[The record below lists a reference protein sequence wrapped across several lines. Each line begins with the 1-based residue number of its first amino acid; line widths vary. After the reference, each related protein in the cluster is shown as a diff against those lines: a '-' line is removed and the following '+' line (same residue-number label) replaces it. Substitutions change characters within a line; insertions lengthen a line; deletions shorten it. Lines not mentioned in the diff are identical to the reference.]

1 MADITPDNIQLKLSA
16 DADQAVKSLNN
27 LANTLTKVNK
37 SFAGMNTKN
46 VSAFS
51 ANVNKLATSLKALN
65 GIKVSIPSISGISRE
80 LNSLSKIDFSK
91 LNSAGKP
98 IRELSSALGSL
109 RGMGDISV
117 PKIGAKNINSIV
129 SAINKLKDIDA
140 KNLPYVADGLNKV
153 SASFQTLST
162 LKFNDSGLNKTIN
175 ALNRLIQV
183 NLNNF
188 NAEDFRKITESISV
202 LGNMPD
208 VSSGVNRFVSSLS
221 RLANA
226 GEKTGQSANEVLRLG
241 EQTRLAAQ
249 KLKSVGSINDD
260 VNLFVQ
266 SIGRLASAGG
276 KTSQTASGLSALSKE
291 TLEFFKA
298 MQNAP
303 RVSENTIRMT
313 QALAQLATAGGKVG
327 TSTNTV
333 TSAFNKLASVGN
345 KTLSAMKKVANGI
358 VSAFQRIGNSSG
370 GLTKA
375 QFSLSN
381 LLKTAVGFRLGYG
394 LLNFGKQAFQL
405 GSDIT
410 EVENVVDVAFGGMAQ
425 SAYDFA
431 STAQEQFGLSELSA
445 LRYSGIL
452 MSMFNASGIA
462 QRDAAEMSTTLT
474 GLAGDLASFYNID
487 QDDAFTK
494 LRSALAGE
502 VEPMRALGVDM
513 TVASM
518 EAYALSQGITESW
531 QSMSQAEK
539 VMVRYNYLMSVTS
552 AQQNDFQRTQASFA
566 NQTRLLTLNIQQ
578 LAATIGQGLIA
589 AVLPAVTALNKLFAV
604 LQKAATAVRNFF
616 YVLTGYEGG
625 GSSGIVTDIST
636 AMDDIADSSGAA
648 TGGIGD
654 AADAAEDLK
663 DQLTLL
669 PFDEINKLSDV
680 SVGDTGSG
688 GSGTGGGIGDSGLG
702 GIDDALADL
711 GGKDEEKYVNAWAER
726 IRKAF
731 LAEDWEQ
738 LGAEIAWGLNKGLQ
752 KVYDVISWDN
762 VGPKITAFT
771 TAFTRTFNSLVDN
784 FDWDLLGRTIGTG
797 INTVVNT
804 LNQFITGINWT
815 NLGKK
820 FADGVMG
827 IVDEVNWTN
836 LGNLIGNKFMISWRV
851 LLGFVSDLDFGEIG
865 RSLAE
870 GFNGAIEAI
879 DLSIVGSTIGKT
891 ISGIINM
898 FREFAE
904 HADWKEFGKE
914 IGLGISSLFENFD
927 FGELSNALN
936 AWAKGLLKAITNVIA
951 NVNWA
956 SAFDAITDFV
966 GNLDLGG
973 AFLLAIPASKKL
985 YNALGTLTK
994 NFNKVK
1000 KYALLAKDA
1009 FIGNQTAV
1017 SDLIKRFPKLGK
1029 TIDAVGTA
1037 FQQVMFGAH
1046 YGDLKGGINTAITT
1060 IRNNLTGLQK
1070 GVVGTVAVFGE
1081 FSLLK
1086 DAFYD
1091 IATGSDNLVES
1102 IAKIG
1107 VGAGAA
1113 SAAMYV
1119 AFGPAGL
1126 VIGAI
1131 TALVSAFVS
1140 VNEAMSEI
1148 AQNSMFETLKTTGTV
1163 TLQELGNVATDA
1175 FGKITSGVD
1184 TSIEKLN
1191 EIQATKE
1198 SIDTTTV
1205 SIDSM
1210 RLAID
1215 NGAYTASEKV
1225 PQIIEQFQSLLDQ
1238 SKSIFNEEYNT
1249 IVGNVVG
1256 AWADILTAQGQTVP
1270 EVVAQLASLRDQGTT
1285 AYSDLESS
1293 INGLIEQ
1300 YQNGTLSAEDFYEKS
1315 MPLFDQLKSFND
1327 DGAVDQ
1333 TTQAIRDLGGSL
1345 DLSQYITDDSFD
1357 TSAFQSYMDT
1367 VTQTA
1372 SDGIDNLK
1380 TLGSENNQTLQDYKQ
1395 QLESLGIDTSQFD
1408 WAALYG
1414 ASDEQ
1419 VSTGIANIDAAYQDY
1434 ANQIQNALVQQLP
1447 AVVEQATKD
1456 YDKLNPFQKI
1466 FTSEEKYVND
1476 AIDSWKE
1483 SVLTPVTSSIQDGFE
1498 QLGIDGQVWAGEAS
1512 EKLVD
1517 SIFNSITTYTSN
1529 SMPVTTET
1537 LKENWK
1543 TILNDSLKGAAEAVD
1558 ASAYGKATVDG
1569 YNSGVGENAE
1579 TSYEKIRE
1587 WMDGIN
1593 QNIHDSSMNFGSPSK
1608 TAEQYGKDTVAGYNN
1623 GIIESLP
1630 STEKA
1635 INSYMETVRSSIAK
1649 QSKNVADSL
1658 VDSMTTA
1665 WSSIKSSYSD
1675 VSGFF
1680 SSQFRAAYNS
1690 VVNSWSPISS
1700 WFQGKWTSIK
1710 AVYSQAPS
1718 SFKNW
1723 FQSAYSSVTT
1733 VWSPANV
1740 WFRAKWTSIKSVFSD
1755 VQSFFRE
1762 GFQKAYDSVTN
1773 IWDGL
1778 GDFFKKIAKNAFA
1791 PIKTLVNGIIKG
1803 INWVLKE
1810 VDSGTRV
1817 SEWSGVAFA
1826 KGSDGVPKNTLG
1838 VVNDQKGATYKELI
1852 VPPNGKPFIPKG
1864 RNVILPLQKGTKIMP
1879 ANQTKEFMK
1888 SMGVPHF
1895 AGGIGNL
1902 MGWNTDFSGDV
1913 MDYLQDSDK
1922 ITKIAF
1928 DKFADISSMVGMWR
1942 DMASGMVGVLF
1953 DETSNFIS
1961 KVFEKIVPKVDYNPS
1976 AGVEQWRSLA
1986 KYALQLE
1993 GQYTEA
1999 NLDRL
2004 LMQMQTESGG
2014 NPNAINNWD
2023 INSING
2029 TPSKGLMQV
2038 IDPTFKAYARPGYSS
2053 NIYDPLSN
2061 ILASIRYTI
2070 SRYGSLSRGWQG
2082 HGYAE
2087 GIGTISF
2094 SDIFKNVPKLASG
2107 GMISSGQLFVA
2118 NERGPELVGR
2128 YGNRTAVMNN
2138 DQITASV
2145 SDGVADGVYRAMMS
2159 AMQNNRSSGSGDMH
2173 ITIDIGGERFVTK
2186 LVSQYNRMKKS
2197 DPNFGIVV

>member
-16 DADQAVKSLNN
+16 DADQAVKSLKSLASTLRSINTAFTKDISGMRKFSKELGTMTAALRGLNN
-27 LANTLTKVNK
+27 
-37 SFAGMNTKN
+37 
-46 VSAFS
+46 
-51 ANVNKLATSLKALN
+51 
-65 GIKVSIPSISGISRE
+65 IKVSAPD
-80 LNSLSKIDFSK
+80 LSKISK
-91 LNSAGKP
+91 AMK
-98 IRELSSALGSL
+98 ELSETKTS
-109 RGMGDISV
+109 
-117 PKIGAKNINSIV
+117 GAKNTANDV
-129 SAINKLKDIDA
+129 KDIVNSL
-140 KNLPYVADGLNKV
+140 KGLGSV
-153 SASFQTLST
+153 
-162 LKFNDSGLNKTIN
+162 
-175 ALNRLIQV
+175 
-183 NLNNF
+183 NF
-188 NAEDFRKITESISV
+188 NESGITKLTNSLRRLTQVDMSTFDVSKFKQITESVST

-208 VSSGVNRFVSSLS
+208 VSSSVNRFVSSLS

-226 GEKTGQSANEVLRLG
+226 GEKTGQSANSVLKLG
-241 EQTRLAAQ
+241 EQTRLAAH
-249 KLKSVGSINDD
+249 KLQSVGAINDD

-333 TSAFNKLASVGN
+333 TNAFEKLSRAGTSTMNALKKAS
-345 KTLSAMKKVANGI
+345 SGI
-358 VSAFQRIGNSSG
+358 VSALQR
-370 GLTKA
+370 LTGAGKGVN
-375 QFSLSN
+375 SLSLSLGN
-381 LLKTAVGFRLGYG
+381 LLKTAIGFNIGYG
-394 LLNFGKQAFQL
+394 LLNFGKSMFTL
-405 GSDIT
+405 GSDVT

-431 STAQEQFGLSELSA
+431 STAQEQFGLSELMA
-445 LRYSGIL
+445 LRYSGTM
-452 MSMFNASGIA
+452 MSVLNASGVA

-474 GLAGDLASFYNID
+474 GLAGDLASFYNIS
-487 QDDAFTK
+487 QDNAWEK
-494 LRSALAGE
+494 IMSGMAGE
-502 VEPMRALGVDM
+502 IEPLRRLGINM
-513 TVASM
+513 SIANLQS
-518 EAYALSQGITESW
+518 YALSQGITKSW
-531 QSMSQAEK
+531 QSMTQAEQ
-539 VMVRYNYLMSVTS
+539 VMLRYNYLMQAS
-552 AQQNDFQRTQASFA
+552 AQQQGDFARTSMTWA
-566 NQTRLLTLNIQQ
+566 NQVRLLQLNIQQ

-604 LQKAATAVRNFF
+604 LQKAAIAVRNFF
-616 YVLTGYEGG
+616 YVLTGYKGG

-648 TGGIGD
+648 TGGISD

-669 PFDEINKLSDV
+669 PFDQIQKLSDA

-688 GSGTGGGIGDSGLG
+688 GAGGSGAGIGDSIS
-702 GIDDALADL
+702 GIDDALSDL
-711 GGKDEEKYVNAWAER
+711 GGKKPEKYVNAWAER
-726 IRKAF
+726 IRAAF
-731 LAEDWEQ
+731 LAEDWEL
-738 LGAEIAWGLNKGLQ
+738 LGEEIAWGLNKGLQ
-752 KVYDVISWDN
+752 KVYDVISWEN

-771 TAFTRTFNSLVDN
+771 TAFTRSFNSLVDN

-804 LNQFITGINWT
+804 LNQLITGINWG
-815 NLGKK
+815 NLGKS
-820 FADGVMG
+820 FGNGIMG
-827 IVDEVNWTN
+827 IVNEVNWRN
-836 LGNLIGNKFMISWRV
+836 LGELIGNKFMIAWNI
-851 LLGFVSDLDFGEIG
+851 LLGTVSTIDFVRVGLE
-865 RSLAE
+865 LAN
-870 GFNGAIEAI
+870 GLNGAISAI
-879 DLSIVGSTIGKT
+879 DLSIVGSAIGKT
-891 ISGIINM
+891 ISGTVEM
-898 FREFAE
+898 LATFARN
-904 HADWKEFGKE
+904 ADWREVGKE
-914 IGLGISSLFENFD
+914 IGKGISSLFDNFD
-927 FGELSNALN
+927 FGDLANALN
-936 AWAKGLLKAITNVIA
+936 AWASGLLRAIASAITNV
-951 NVNWA
+951 NWTD
-956 SAFDAITDFV
+956 AFEAITDFI

-973 AFLLAIPASKKL
+973 TFLLAIPATKKL
-985 YNALGTLTK
+985 YKALGNLSK

-1000 KYALLAKDA
+1000 KYAVLAKGA
-1009 FIGNQTAV
+1009 FIGNQKAV
-1017 SDLIKRFPKLGK
+1017 SDLTKRFPKLGK

-1091 IATGSDNLVES
+1091 ISAGSDNLVAS

-1119 AFGPAGL
+1119 AFGPAGIA
-1126 VIGAI
+1126 VGAI
-1131 TALVSAFVS
+1131 TALASAFVG
-1140 VNEAMSEI
+1140 VNEAMTEI
-1148 AQNSMFETLKTTGTV
+1148 AQNGMFETLKTTGTV
-1163 TLQELGNVATDA
+1163 TLQELGDVATDA

-1191 EIQATKE
+1191 QIQTTKE
-1198 SIDTTTV
+1198 SIDNTVV
-1205 SIDSM
+1205 SIDSI
-1210 RLAID
+1210 RAAVD
-1215 NGAYTASEKV
+1215 NGAYSVSEKV
-1225 PQIIEQFQSLLDQ
+1225 PQIIEQFQSLLAQ
-1238 SKSIFNEEYNT
+1238 SKEIFNEEYNT

-1256 AWADILTAQGQTVP
+1256 AWADILEAQGQSVP
-1270 EVVAQLASLRDQGTT
+1270 EVVAQLASLRDEGTT

-1293 INGLIEQ
+1293 IQDLIDQYNNGS
-1300 YQNGTLSAEDFYEKS
+1300 LSAEDFYERS

-1345 DLSQYITDDSFD
+1345 DLSQYITEDSFD

-1372 SDGIDNLK
+1372 TDGIDNLK

-1408 WAALYG
+1408 WASLYG

-1543 TILNDSLKGAAEAVD
+1543 TILNDSLSGAAEAVD
-1558 ASAYGKATVDG
+1558 ASSYGKGTVDG
-1569 YNSGVGENAE
+1569 YISGVEENTEA
-1579 TSYEKIRE
+1579 SYEKIRE

-1593 QNIHDSSMNFGSPSK
+1593 QNIHDSSMQFGSPSK
-1608 TAEQYGKDTVAGYNN
+1608 TAEQYGKWMIEGYNN
-1623 GIIESLP
+1623 GVMDSLP
-1630 STEKA
+1630 STKKA
-1635 INSYMETVRSSIAK
+1635 IESYMETVRSSIAK
-1649 QSKNVADSL
+1649 QAKDVADSL
-1658 VDSMTTA
+1658 VREMKNA
-1665 WSSIKSSYSD
+1665 WTSIKKTYSD
-1675 VSGFF
+1675 VNSFFKNTFSNAYRSTTTTWNPINSWF
-1680 SSQFRAAYNS
+1680 SSKWNSIKNVFSPS
-1690 VVNSWSPISS
+1690 VVNSFKS
-1700 WFQGKWTSIK
+1700 WFQT
-1710 AVYSQAPS
+1710 AY
-1718 SFKNW
+1718 KNV
-1723 FQSAYSSVTT
+1723 QSA
-1733 VWSPANV
+1733 WNPANT
-1740 WFRAKWTSIKSVFSD
+1740 WFSAKWTSIKNVFKD
-1755 VQSFFRE
+1755 VNSYFSSGFRT
-1762 GFQKAYDSVTN
+1762 AYNSVTN
-1773 IWDGL
+1773 IWGGL
-1778 GDFFKKIAKNAFA
+1778 GNFFKRIAQNAFN
-1791 PIKTLVNGIIKG
+1791 PIKKLVNGIISG
-1803 INWVLKE
+1803 VNWVLKE
-1810 VDSGTRV
+1810 VDSRTRV
-1817 SEWSGVAFA
+1817 SSWGGVTFA
-1826 KGSDGVPKNTLG
+1826 KGSDGVPRNTLG

-1852 VPPNGKPFIPKG
+1852 VPPNGQPFVPKG
-1864 RNVILPLQKGTKIMP
+1864 RNVMLPLQKGTKIMP
-1879 ANQTKEFMK
+1879 AKQTKEFMK
-1888 SMGVPHF
+1888 SLGIPHF
-1895 AGGIGNL
+1895 ASGIGDL
-1902 MGWNTDFSGDV
+1902 MGWNTSFSGDV
-1913 MDYLQDSDK
+1913 FDYLDRPDA

-1928 DKFADISSMVGMWR
+1928 DKFADISSMAGMWR
-1942 DMASGMVGVLF
+1942 DMARGIVGTVF
-1953 DETSNFIS
+1953 DGASSFID
-1961 KVFEKIVPKVDYNPS
+1961 KIFEKIVPKVNYNPS

-1986 KYALQLE
+1986 KYALQLT

-2023 INSING
+2023 INAKNG

-2038 IDPTFKAYARPGYSS
+2038 IDPTFQAYKYPGYN
-2053 NIYDPLSN
+2053 NIWDPLSN
-2061 ILASIRYTI
+2061 ILASIRYTV
-2070 SRYGSLSRGWQG
+2070 SRYGSLARGWQG

-2087 GIGTISF
+2087 GIGTITI

-2107 GMISSGQLFVA
+2107 GMVMPGQLFVA

-2145 SDGVADGVYRAMMS
+2145 SDGVAEGVYRAMMS
-2159 AMQNNRSSGSGDMH
+2159 AMQNNRNSGNGDMH
-2173 ITIDIGGERFVTK
+2173 ITIDIGGEK
-2186 LVSQYNRMKKS
+2186 LVSKVVSQYNKMKKG
-2197 DPNFGIVV
+2197 DPNFGFVV

>member
-1 MADITPDNIQLKLSA
+1 MAEGTVDNLNIQLSA

-27 LANTLTKVNK
+27 LASTLRSINTAFTKD
-37 SFAGMNTKN
+37 
-46 VSAFS
+46 
-51 ANVNKLATSLKALN
+51 
-65 GIKVSIPSISGISRE
+65 ISGMR
-80 LNSLSKIDFSK
+80 KFSK
-91 LNSAGKP
+91 EIGTLNSALKGLNNIKTP
-98 IRELSSALGSL
+98 DLSKLSKAMKSL
-109 RGMGDISV
+109 SET
-117 PKIGAKNINSIV
+117 KTSGAKSTADDV
-129 SAINKLKDIDA
+129 KDIVNSL
-140 KNLPYVADGLNKV
+140 KGLGNV
-153 SASFQTLST
+153 
-162 LKFNDSGLNKTIN
+162 
-175 ALNRLIQV
+175 
-183 NLNNF
+183 NF
-188 NAEDFRKITESISV
+188 NESGITKLTNSLKRLAQVDMSAFDVSKFKQITESVST

-208 VSSGVNRFVSSLS
+208 VSSSVNRFVSSLS

-226 GEKTGQSANEVLRLG
+226 GTKTGQSANDVLSLG
-241 EQTRLAAQ
+241 QQTKEAAKQ
-249 KLKSVGSINDD
+249 LQSIGTVNDD
-260 VNLFVQ
+260 INMFVQ

-303 RVSENTIRMT
+303 KVSENTIRMT

-333 TSAFNKLASVGN
+333 TNAFEKLSRAGTSTMNALKKAS
-345 KTLSAMKKVANGI
+345 SGI
-358 VSAFQRIGNSSG
+358 VSALQRITGAGKGVN
-370 GLTKA
+370 
-375 QFSLSN
+375 SLSLSLGN
-381 LLKTAVGFRLGYG
+381 LLKTAVGFNIGYG
-394 LLNFGKQAFQL
+394 LLNFGKSMFEL
-405 GSDIT
+405 GSDVT

-431 STAQEQFGLSELSA
+431 KTAQEQFGLSELSA

-474 GLAGDLASFYNID
+474 GLSGDLASFYNID

-589 AVLPAVTALNKLFAV
+589 AVLPAVTALNKLFTV
-604 LQKAATAVRNFF
+604 LQKAAIAVRNFF

-648 TGGIGD
+648 TGGISD

-669 PFDEINKLSDV
+669 PFDQIQKLSNA
-680 SVGDTGSG
+680 SVGDTGAGGGG
-688 GSGTGGGIGDSGLG
+688 GSGAGIGDSIG
-702 GIDDALADL
+702 GIDDALSDL
-711 GGKDEEKYVNAWAER
+711 GGKQPEKYVNAWAER

-738 LGAEIAWGLNKGLQ
+738 LGYVISDGLNRGLQ

-771 TAFTRTFNSLVDN
+771 TAFTETFNSFAEN
-784 FDWDLLGRTIGTG
+784 FDFELLGRTIGTG
-797 INTVVNT
+797 INTIVNT
-804 LNQFITGINWT
+804 LNQLIDGIDWI
-815 NLGKK
+815 NLGRR
-820 FADGVMG
+820 FSAGFNG
-827 IVDEVNWTN
+827 LVDEVNWFE
-836 LGNLIGNKFMISWRV
+836 LGRLIGNKFMIAWDV
-851 LLGFVSDLDFGEIG
+851 FYGFVTDLDFGAIG
-865 RSLAE
+865 TAIADGIN
-870 GFNGAIEAI
+870 GFFSE
-879 DLSIVGSTIGKT
+879 
-891 ISGIINM
+891 
-898 FREFAE
+898 
-904 HADWKEFGKE
+904 
-914 IGLGISSLFENFD
+914 FD
-927 FGELSNALN
+927 FGEIAHALN
-936 AWAKGLLKAITNVIA
+936 KFVDGIWDALYNAVAKIKWGKI
-951 NVNWA
+951 
-956 SAFDAITDFV
+956 FDEIIDFV
-966 GNLDLGG
+966 GNLELDT
-973 AFLLAIPASKKL
+973 AFLIALPAIEKVQKAIKNLKKT
-985 YNALGTLTK
+985 NFAKWIKDISK
-994 NFNKVK
+994 NFKGFASEVK
-1000 KYALLAKDA
+1000 TSGSLM
-1009 FIGNQTAV
+1009 T
-1017 SDLIKRFPKLGK
+1017 
-1029 TIDAVGTA
+1029 T
-1037 FQQVMFGAH
+1037 
-1046 YGDLKGGINTAITT
+1046 LKGKISSVT
-1060 IRNNLTGLQK
+1060 NNMTKLQK
-1070 GVVGTVAVFGE
+1070 GVIGVTSIFAE

-1091 IATGSDNLVES
+1091 IASGSDNLVVS
-1102 IAKIG
+1102 LGQIAA
-1107 VGAGAA
+1107 GAGVAVAA
-1113 SAAMYV
+1113 LKLI
-1119 AFGPAGL
+1119 GL
-1126 VIGAI
+1126 SNPFTAVITGA
-1131 TALVSAFVS
+1131 TALISAIVGI
-1140 VNEAMSEI
+1140 NTAMKDVAE
-1148 AQNSMFETLKTTGTV
+1148 NTMFETLRNTGTV
-1163 TLQELGNVATDA
+1163 TLQELGDVATDA

-1191 EIQATKE
+1191 QIQTTKE
-1198 SIDTTTV
+1198 SIDNTVV
-1205 SIDSM
+1205 SIDSI
-1210 RLAID
+1210 RAAVD
-1215 NGAYTASEKV
+1215 NGAYSVSEKV
-1225 PQIIEQFQSLLDQ
+1225 PQIIEQFQSLLTQ
-1238 SKSIFNEEYNT
+1238 SKEIFNEEYNT

-1256 AWADILTAQGQTVP
+1256 AWADILEAQGQSVP
-1270 EVVAQLASLRDQGTT
+1270 EVVAQLASLRDEGAT

-1293 INGLIEQ
+1293 IQDLIDQYNNGS
-1300 YQNGTLSAEDFYEKS
+1300 LSAEDFYKKS

-1419 VSTGIANIDAAYQDY
+1419 VSTGITNIDAAYQDY

-1447 AVVEQATKD
+1447 SVVEQATKD

-1498 QLGIDGQVWAGEAS
+1498 QLGTDGQVWAGEAS

-1543 TILNDSLKGAAEAVD
+1543 TILNDSLSGAAKAVD
-1558 ASAYGKATVDG
+1558 ASSYGKGTVDG
-1569 YNSGVGENAE
+1569 YISGVEENTEA
-1579 TSYEKIRE
+1579 SYAKIRE

-1593 QNIHDSSMNFGSPSK
+1593 QNIHDSSMQFGSPSK
-1608 TAEQYGKDTVAGYNN
+1608 TAEQYGRWMIEGYNN
-1623 GIIESLP
+1623 GVIDSLP
-1630 STEKA
+1630 STQKA
-1635 INSYMETVRSSIAK
+1635 IESYMETVRSSIAK
-1649 QSKNVADSL
+1649 QAKDVADSL
-1658 VDSMTTA
+1658 VDAMRNA
-1665 WSSIKSSYSD
+1665 
-1675 VSGFF
+1675 
-1680 SSQFRAAYNS
+1680 
-1690 VVNSWSPISS
+1690 
-1700 WFQGKWTSIK
+1700 WTSIK
-1710 AVYSQAPS
+1710 KTYSDVNSFFKNVFSNAYRSTTTTWNPINSWFSSKWNSIKNVFSPS
-1718 SFKNW
+1718 VVNSFKNW
-1723 FQSAYSSVTT
+1723 FQSAYKNVQSAWNS
-1733 VWSPANV
+1733 ANT
-1740 WFRAKWTSIKSVFSD
+1740 WFSQKWTSIKNVFKD
-1755 VQSFFRE
+1755 VNSYFKS
-1762 GFQKAYDSVTN
+1762 GFQTAYNSVTN

-1778 GDFFKKIAKNAFA
+1778 GNFFKRVAQNAFN
-1791 PIKTLVNGIIKG
+1791 PIKKLVNGIISG
-1803 INWVLKE
+1803 VNWVLKE
-1810 VDSGTRV
+1810 VDSRTRV
-1817 SEWSGVAFA
+1817 SSWGGVAFA
-1826 KGSDGVPKNTLG
+1826 KGSDGVPRNTLG

-1852 VPPNGKPFIPKG
+1852 VPPNGQPFVPKG
-1864 RNVILPLQKGTKIMP
+1864 RNVMLPLQKGTKIMP

-1888 SMGVPHF
+1888 SLGIPHF
-1895 AGGIGNL
+1895 ASGIGDL
-1902 MGWNTDFSGDV
+1902 MGWNTSFSGDV
-1913 MDYLQDSDK
+1913 FDYLDRPDA

-1928 DKFADISSMVGMWR
+1928 DKFADISSMAGMWR
-1942 DMASGMVGVLF
+1942 DMARGIVGTVF
-1953 DETSNFIS
+1953 DGASSFID
-1961 KVFEKIVPKVDYNPS
+1961 KIFEKIVPKVNYNPS

-1986 KYALQLE
+1986 KYALQLT

-2023 INSING
+2023 INAKNG

-2038 IDPTFKAYARPGYSS
+2038 IDPTFQAYKYPGYN
-2053 NIYDPLSN
+2053 NIWDPLSN
-2061 ILASIRYTI
+2061 ILASIRYTV
-2070 SRYGSLSRGWQG
+2070 SRYGSLARGWQG

-2087 GIGTISF
+2087 GIGTITI
-2094 SDIFKNVPKLASG
+2094 SDIFKNVPKLAGG
-2107 GMISSGQLFVA
+2107 GMVMPGQLFVA

-2128 YGNRTAVMNN
+2128 YGNRTGVMNN
-2138 DQITASV
+2138 DQITESV
-2145 SDGVADGVYRAMMS
+2145 SDGVAEGVYRAMMS

-2173 ITIDIGGERFVTK
+2173 ITIDIGGEKFVSK
-2186 LVSQYNRMKKS
+2186 VVSQYNKMKKG